1 MAYVEGK
8 IGERLDL
15 LKRTQK
21 FLSLKTRTL
30 FYNLIIQPILS
41 LLHFIVSSSNAW
53 GGALRDD
60 TENDCV
66 AD

>member
-1 MAYVEGK
+1 MAYVKGK
-8 IGERLDL
+8 IGERLDQ

-21 FLSLKTRTL
+21 FLSRKTRTL

-41 LLHFIVSSSNAW
+41 LIDSRW
-53 GGALRDD
+53 GEALRDD
-60 TENDCV
+60 TKNGCV

>member
-1 MAYVEGK
+1 MAYVKGK

-30 FYNLIIQPILS
+30 FYNLIIQPILDYGAVVWGS
-41 LLHFIVSSSNAW
+41 NDKRHVQGIVK
-53 GGALRDD
+53 
-60 TENDCV
+60 
-66 AD
+66 